1 MTAGAPLAVVR
12 TPPAYALYLGGAES
26 ALLPRVLGRL
36 ADGGAQT
43 VVLPRTPEQADAV
56 DALGIEG
63 VHVPRRAVDGRSL
76 VALADLLV
84 SAGGTM
90 NREAAVLG
98 TPVWS
103 MFEGRLGAV
112 DELLV
117 HQGRLRLL
125 RDPDDIVVVPQGPR
139 RRAHPPRS
147 GRAAGP
153 RPPVDPMS
161 SFDAF
166 DRRGYR
172 TVDARTGYGA
182 WAPTYEG
189 TVQDAMDVELLDA
202 LPSSTSQARRSPTS
216 AAGAGAPARG
226 WPRTGAAAID
236 GADVTPEMLEMARAR
251 GVFRALVEADV
262 ADTGLPG
269 ASYDVVTTSLVDEH
283 LADLRPLYAEAARL
297 LRPGGTYAIVGFH
310 PHFIMAS
317 GMPTHFDD
325 ADGEP
330 VAIVTHVH
338 QLSDQVAAAHAA
350 GFRLAELRE
359 RLVRRRLGRAEA
371 EVGRPARATRWRSR
385 PSGAPSVQGQVQ
397 GVAPMTRNAC
407 GSTLHACHSSTS
419 TT

>member
-1 MTAGAPLAVVR
+1 
-12 TPPAYALYLGGAES
+12 
-26 ALLPRVLGRL
+26 
-36 ADGGAQT
+36 
-43 VVLPRTPEQADAV
+43 
-56 DALGIEG
+56 
-63 VHVPRRAVDGRSL
+63 
-76 VALADLLV
+76 
-84 SAGGTM
+84 
-90 NREAAVLG
+90 
-98 TPVWS
+98 
-103 MFEGRLGAV
+103 
-112 DELLV
+112 
-117 HQGRLRLL
+117 
-125 RDPDDIVVVPQGPR
+125 
-139 RRAHPPRS
+139 
-147 GRAAGP
+147 
-153 RPPVDPMS
+153 MS
-161 SFDAF
+161 SFEPF
-166 DRRGYR
+166 DSRGYR

-202 LPSSTSQARRSPTS
+202 LTELDV
-216 AAGAGAPARG
+216 AGATVADLGCGSGRTGAWLAAH
-226 WPRTGAAAID
+226 GAAAID

-350 GFRLAELRE
+350 GLRLVELRE
-359 RLVRRRLGRAEA
+359 RLIDDAWVALKPKWDALRGHPVAFAAVWRA
-371 EVGRPARATRWRSR
+371 
-385 PSGAPSVQGQVQ
+385 
-397 GVAPMTRNAC
+397 
-407 GSTLHACHSSTS
+407 
-419 TT
+419 